1 MNEAAIAAVTQRFR
15 FDRFDAS
22 GEEWEYYIQRFET
35 ELALHNLLAGD
46 ATAEARR
53 NLLLSKIGPDAFK
66 VLVDHFRPDAVTSKT
81 YAQLKDI
88 LRKHYRKDT
97 CILAERVKFT
107 MRHRKDGETVSQ
119 FLIALRA
126 IAGNCDFGESLN
138 ERLRDQLTIGIND
151 DFWQQELFRL
161 HTTND
166 TTLQQVEASALIL
179 EQASTQQK
187 QIRSMAK
194 GEQATEPLQVHR
206 VKGTSQTPKVKQ
218 KRTPKELDDSI
229 DCLRCGFRKHGRG
242 ENCAAKGSTCN
253 ACGGPNHFARVCLKT
268 GNASVIHRREKHT
281 RKLNTVGH
289 GSSTDGP
296 EESDIDDID
305 SDINVV
311 HVRALKGLSARLTI
325 TINKHRVKMLYD
337 PGAARSIINEHIWKR
352 IGSPALQPTVPLVA
366 YTNVTVNTRGEA
378 VVKVK
383 AFGKELKLPV
393 IVINQQDTP
402 LFGLDWCVAFG
413 IKMPDGVTIRN
424 IKSKD
429 STGAVDSQKD
439 TNLKMLLTEFD
450 ELFGEDTTTIT
461 GHKAVVHLKDGAVPK
476 IFPAR
481 PVPFPLRKAVETEIE
496 RLIKEDIL
504 EAVDTTVTPIEWA
517 SPIVCVPKPNG
528 KIRLCVDFKATINQH
543 VYVDPHPLPRF
554 EDIVSKLGGSEY
566 FSKIDLKDAFLQ
578 MEVDVPSRKYLV
590 VATHMGYFRY
600 KRLPFG
606 VCFAPAVF
614 QKTMDTILAG
624 IPKTAAY
631 IDDIVVA
638 GQSKEEHLE
647 LLRTVFTRLK
657 QANIRAKLS
666 KCEFLK
672 TEVTYLGYR
681 IDRQGI
687 HPTEE
692 HIEALRNM
700 PAPSNKKELR
710 SFLGAINYYSRFIPN
725 LQPMCAPLHSLT
737 KDSVPWH
744 WSTTSNNIYQ
754 NLKQILSSKDT
765 LVHYN
770 EDLPLVLVTDASNQG
785 VGAVLLHTLHNGTER
800 PVAYA
805 SRTFNDREKQYS
817 VLDKE
822 ALAIIFGVTKFY
834 QYVYGRN
841 FTLRTDHK
849 PLERI
854 LGAKRE
860 IPKMAANRLQRWAL
874 TLCAF
879 DYDIQYVKG
888 KENILADPLSRL
900 PLKSAVAQAEEQS
913 SYSLL
918 NIRLQ
923 DLPLTRREL
932 RKQTASDAVL
942 SQIIKYVERGWPID
956 KRLIPSGLC
965 TFYEKRDTLSF
976 EEGILLW
983 QGRIIIPD
991 IFRKTVL
998 SMLHDGHPGIWAMR
1012 ALARFYVWWP
1022 SIDKE
1027 VEEFVKKCSACQQN
1041 RPREPE
1047 TLLYSWC
1054 APTEPWSRIHVDY
1067 AGPFDGCFWLVAI
1080 DAFSKWLEIKP
1091 QTSTTSAI
1099 TIKSL
1104 REMFS
1109 RFGLPKMIV
1118 SDNGPQFSSQEF
1130 REFCES
1136 NNVIHVRTT
1145 PYHPKSNGLAE
1156 RAVRTFKERYKAAR
1170 ANKTDADLAL
1180 QRFLISYRNT
1190 PQKSTGRAPAEILL
1204 GRKLRTKLDLLKPDT
1219 ARQID
1224 YSLMKQKIYHDKRS
1238 KPRCFDEGELVW
1250 VQRTQGKGYDE
1261 GYIEKKTND
1270 HSYLVKSCGK
1280 IQRKHADQ
1288 LRVRELPEEDLIKQN
1303 GNLHTSQNT
1312 FVEEQHLNI
1321 HTAPYTHTKSSQ
1333 VVGAQDAEED
1343 VVSGDEGMGT
1353 PMLEVGTEGEHV
1365 RDLDDT
1371 DNGGETVDGSGTRL
1385 SGAERPPGDGW
1396 QPGDSTAGS
1405 SSSNRWPK
1413 RSRRAPVRPYDKYLN
1428 NPRAQ

>member
-1 MNEAAIAAVTQRFR
+1 
-15 FDRFDAS
+15 
-22 GEEWEYYIQRFET
+22 
-35 ELALHNLLAGD
+35 
-46 ATAEARR
+46 
-53 NLLLSKIGPDAFK
+53 
-66 VLVDHFRPDAVTSKT
+66 
-81 YAQLKDI
+81 
-88 LRKHYRKDT
+88 
-97 CILAERVKFT
+97 
-107 MRHRKDGETVSQ
+107 
-119 FLIALRA
+119 
-126 IAGNCDFGESLN
+126 
-138 ERLRDQLTIGIND
+138 
-151 DFWQQELFRL
+151 
-161 HTTND
+161 
-166 TTLQQVEASALIL
+166 
-179 EQASTQQK
+179 
-187 QIRSMAK
+187 
-194 GEQATEPLQVHR
+194 
-206 VKGTSQTPKVKQ
+206 
-218 KRTPKELDDSI
+218 
-229 DCLRCGFRKHGRG
+229 
-242 ENCAAKGSTCN
+242 
-253 ACGGPNHFARVCLKT
+253 
-268 GNASVIHRREKHT
+268 
-281 RKLNTVGH
+281 
-289 GSSTDGP
+289 
-296 EESDIDDID
+296 
-305 SDINVV
+305 
-311 HVRALKGLSARLTI
+311 
-325 TINKHRVKMLYD
+325 
-337 PGAARSIINEHIWKR
+337 
-352 IGSPALQPTVPLVA
+352 
-366 YTNVTVNTRGEA
+366 
-378 VVKVK
+378 
-383 AFGKELKLPV
+383 
-393 IVINQQDTP
+393 
-402 LFGLDWCVAFG
+402 
-413 IKMPDGVTIRN
+413 
-424 IKSKD
+424 
-429 STGAVDSQKD
+429 
-439 TNLKMLLTEFD
+439 
-450 ELFGEDTTTIT
+450 
-461 GHKAVVHLKDGAVPK
+461 
-476 IFPAR
+476 
-481 PVPFPLRKAVETEIE
+481 
-496 RLIKEDIL
+496 
-504 EAVDTTVTPIEWA
+504 
-517 SPIVCVPKPNG
+517 
-528 KIRLCVDFKATINQH
+528 
-543 VYVDPHPLPRF
+543 
-554 EDIVSKLGGSEY
+554 
-566 FSKIDLKDAFLQ
+566 
-578 MEVDVPSRKYLV
+578 
-590 VATHMGYFRY
+590 
-600 KRLPFG
+600 
-606 VCFAPAVF
+606 
-614 QKTMDTILAG
+614 
-624 IPKTAAY
+624 
-631 IDDIVVA
+631 
-638 GQSKEEHLE
+638 
-647 LLRTVFTRLK
+647 
-657 QANIRAKLS
+657 
-666 KCEFLK
+666 
-672 TEVTYLGYR
+672 
-681 IDRQGI
+681 
-687 HPTEE
+687 
-692 HIEALRNM
+692 
-700 PAPSNKKELR
+700 
-710 SFLGAINYYSRFIPN
+710 
-725 LQPMCAPLHSLT
+725 
-737 KDSVPWH
+737 
-744 WSTTSNNIYQ
+744 
-754 NLKQILSSKDT
+754 
-765 LVHYN
+765 
-770 EDLPLVLVTDASNQG
+770 
-785 VGAVLLHTLHNGTER
+785 
-800 PVAYA
+800 
-805 SRTFNDREKQYS
+805 
-817 VLDKE
+817 
-822 ALAIIFGVTKFY
+822 
-834 QYVYGRN
+834 
-841 FTLRTDHK
+841 
-849 PLERI
+849 
-854 LGAKRE
+854 
-860 IPKMAANRLQRWAL
+860 MAANRLQRWAL

-1224 YSLMKQKIYHDKRS
+1224 YSLLKQKIYHDKRS

-1250 VQRTQGKGYDE
+1250 
-1261 GYIEKKTND
+1261 
-1270 HSYLVKSCGK
+1270 
-1280 IQRKHADQ
+1280 
-1288 LRVRELPEEDLIKQN
+1288 
-1303 GNLHTSQNT
+1303 
-1312 FVEEQHLNI
+1312 
-1321 HTAPYTHTKSSQ
+1321 
-1333 VVGAQDAEED
+1333 DAEED

-1353 PMLEVGTEGEHV
+1353 PMLEVDTEGEHV